1 MLSEYVIP
9 GNKIEIRTVSQGEYI
24 EEEERKRKVYYS
36 QVFDVLSEDR
46 LEVLLPMEKSRLISL
61 PVNMEYDLYFF
72 TAAGLF
78 RCNANALDVYKSSN
92 NFVLLF
98 EVTGELKKFQ
108 RREYY
113 RLDCAVEM
121 LSRPLEKEEIS
132 AVVRN
137 DDFLAKSLPLKRG
150 VVVDISGGGIRFV
163 GDFAYKQGDLIY
175 CQYTLG
181 GNEHQKTYA
190 LVAKILFISEVE
202 DKPDVREYRAQ
213 YINMDTTER
222 EEIIR
227 FIFEE
232 ERKRRK
238 RRKGL

>member
-1 MLSEYVIP
+1 MLSEYVVP
-9 GNKIEIRTVSQGEYI
+9 GNKVEIRAVSQGEYI
-24 EEEERKRKVYYS
+24 EEVEKKRKVYSS
-36 QVFDVLSEDR
+36 QVFDVLSEER
-46 LEVLLPMEKSRLISL
+46 LEILLPMDKSRLISL

-72 TAAGLF
+72 TASGLF
-78 RCNANALDVYKSSN
+78 RCNANALDVYKSNN

-98 EVTGELKKFQ
+98 EVISELKKFQ

-113 RLDCAVEM
+113 RLDCAVDM
-121 LSRPLEKEEIS
+121 YSRPLERDEIS

-137 DDFLAKSLPLKRG
+137 EDFRPRGLPLKKG
-150 VVVDISGGGIRFV
+150 VAVDISGGGIRFV
-163 GDFAYKQGDLIY
+163 GNYNYEQGDLIY
-175 CQYTLG
+175 CRYNLGSGEKPKMYT
-181 GNEHQKTYA
+181 

>member
-1 MLSEYVIP
+1 M
-9 GNKIEIRTVSQGEYI
+9 
-24 EEEERKRKVYYS
+24 
-36 QVFDVLSEDR
+36 
-46 LEVLLPMEKSRLISL
+46 IS
-61 PVNMEYDLYFF
+61 
-72 TAAGLF
+72 
-78 RCNANALDVYKSSN
+78 
-92 NFVLLF
+92 
-98 EVTGELKKFQ
+98 ELKKFQ

-121 LSRPLEKEEIS
+121 YSRRLEREEIS

-137 DDFLAKSLPLKRG
+137 DDFLARKLPLKRG
-150 VVVDISGGGIRFV
+150 VAVDISGGGIRFV
-163 GDFAYKQGDLIY
+163 GEYNYEQGDLIY
-175 CQYTLG
+175 CQYSLG
-181 GNEHQKTYA
+181 SGDKPKKYA
-190 LVAKILFISEVE
+190 LVAKILFINDVE
-202 DKPDVREYRAQ
+202 DKPDVKEYRAQ

>member
-1 MLSEYVIP
+1 MLSEYVVP

-24 EEEERKRKVYYS
+24 EEVEKKRKVYYS
-36 QVFDVLSEDR
+36 QVFDVLSEER

-72 TAAGLF
+72 TEAGLF
-78 RCNANALDVYKSSN
+78 RCNANALDVYKSNN

-98 EVTGELKKFQ
+98 ETISEPKKFQ

-121 LSRPLEKEEIS
+121 YSRLLEREEIS

-137 DDFLAKSLPLKRG
+137 DDFLAKELPLKKG
-150 VVVDISGGGIRFV
+150 VAVDISGGGIRFV
-163 GDFAYKQGDLIY
+163 GNYTYERGDLIY
-175 CQYTLG
+175 CRYNLG
-181 GNEHQKTYA
+181 GGERPKTYT
-190 LVAKILFISEVE
+190 LVAKILFISDVE
-202 DKPDVREYRAQ
+202 DKKDVREYRAQ

>member
-9 GNKIEIRTVSQGEYI
+9 GNKIEIRAASQGEYI
-24 EEEERKRKVYYS
+24 EEIEKKRKVYYS

-46 LEVLLPMEKSRLISL
+46 LEVLLPMDKSRLISL
-61 PVNMEYDLYFF
+61 PVNMEYELHFY

-78 RCNANALDVYKSSN
+78 RCNANALDVYKSN
-92 NFVLLF
+92 KNFVLLF
-98 EVTGELKKFQ
+98 EVISELKKFQ

-121 LSRPLEKEEIS
+121 FTRSLEKEEIS

-137 DDFLAKSLPLKRG
+137 DDFLAKNLPLKRG
-150 VVVDISGGGIRFV
+150 MMVDISGGGIRFI
-163 GDFAYKQGDLIY
+163 GDFAYEQDDLIY

-181 GNEHQKTYA
+181 TVAQPKRHA
-190 LVAKILFISEVE
+190 LVAKVLYINEIE
-202 DKPDVREYRAQ
+202 DRPDEREYRAQ

>member
-9 GNKIEIRTVSQGEYI
+9 GNKIEIRAASQGGDI
-24 EEEERKRKVYYS
+24 EEVEKKRRVYHT

-61 PVNMEYDLYFF
+61 PVNMEYELYFF
-72 TAAGLF
+72 TSAGLY
-78 RCNANALDVYKSSN
+78 RCNANALDVYKSNN

-98 EVTGELKKFQ
+98 EVISELKKFQ

-121 LSRPLEKEEIS
+121 YSRRLEREEIS

-137 DDFLAKSLPLKRG
+137 DDFLARKLPLKRG
-150 VVVDISGGGIRFV
+150 VAVDISGGGIRFV
-163 GDFAYKQGDLIY
+163 GEYNYEQGDLIY
-175 CQYTLG
+175 CQYSLG
-181 GNEHQKTYA
+181 SGDKPKKYA
-190 LVAKILFISEVE
+190 LVAKILFINDVE
-202 DKPDVREYRAQ
+202 DKPDVKEYRAQ